1 MPCVAVK
8 LNFKVSDDQ
17 KKALLSKLADAVHEV
32 TGKPKQY
39 IMVIV
44 EDNVTM
50 TLGGGDEHCAFLDYR
65 QVNAVNGDTN
75 KKASKAFSQVLEKEL
90 KLNPQKVYITF
101 TGFAG
106 DAWGYNG
113 GTF

>member
-1 MPCVAVK
+1 MPCINVK
-8 LNFKVSDDQ
+8 LNFKVNDDQ
-17 KKALLSKLADAVHEV
+17 KKKLLSQLADAVSEV

-50 TLGGGDEHCAFLDYR
+50 TLGGGDDHCAFIDYR
-65 QVNAVNGDTN
+65 QVGDVNGSTN
-75 KKASKAFSQVLEKEL
+75 KKASKAFSDVLEKEL
-90 KLNPQKVYITF
+90 KLSPQKVYTTF
-101 TGFAG
+101 TGLKG
-106 DAWGYNG
+106 DCWGYNG

>member
-8 LNFKVSDDQ
+8 ANFKVNDDQ
-17 KKALLSKLADAVHEV
+17 KKALLSKLADAVNEV

-50 TLGGGDEHCAFLDYR
+50 TLGGGNENCIFVDYR
-65 QVNAVNGDTN
+65 QVGAVNGNSN
-75 KKASKAFSQVLEKEL
+75 KKASKAFTKVLEDVL
-90 KLNPQKVYITF
+90 KVDPKKVYITF
-101 TGFAG
+101 TGFDG
-106 DAWGYNG
+106 NCWGYNG
-113 GTF
+113 DTF

>member
-1 MPCVAVK
+1 MPCINVK
-8 LNFKVSDDQ
+8 LNFKVNDDQ
-17 KKALLSKLADAVHEV
+17 KKNLLSKLADAVSEV

-44 EDNVTM
+44 EDDVTM

-65 QVNAVNGDTN
+65 QVGAVNGNTN
-75 KKASKAFSQVLEKEL
+75 KKASKAFTRVLENEL
-90 KLNPQKVYITF
+90 MLNPQKVYINF

-106 DAWGYNG
+106 DCWGFNG
-113 GTF
+113 DTF